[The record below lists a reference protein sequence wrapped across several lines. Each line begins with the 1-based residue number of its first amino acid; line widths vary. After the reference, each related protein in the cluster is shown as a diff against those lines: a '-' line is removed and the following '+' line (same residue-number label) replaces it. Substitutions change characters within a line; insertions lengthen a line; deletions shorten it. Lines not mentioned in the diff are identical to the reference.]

1 MRTTV
6 NASIHVLTDEVPT
19 MKLEADG
26 QRLIIED
33 VRAGNAHFALT
44 LTGGTDQRHEFA
56 EKLRQ
61 IADSI
66 DQWAAALR

>member
-26 QRLIIED
+26 QRLVIED
-33 VRAGNAHFALT
+33 LPGGKAHFALSMV
-44 LTGGTDQRHEFA
+44 GGPAQRREVA

-66 DQWAAALR
+66 DQWAALT